1 MGKSKLHAI
10 IATGNRH
17 VNRNFQC
24 SFINFMEG
32 SLVGNAFCSIIYL
45 VVPNLIWFDKINSG
59 LTHFFNIPNILQKFH
74 KHA

>member
-17 VNRNFQC
+17 VNRNFQS

-32 SLVGNAFCSIIYL
+32 SLVGNTFCSIIYL
-45 VVPNLIWFDKINSG
+45 VVPNLIWIDKINSG
-59 LTHFFNIPNILQKFH
+59 LNHFFNAPNFM
-74 KHA
+74 